1 MAARMKNMNPFLAG
15 PELIRV
21 EVENQQVKQ
30 DLQEISNDLI
40 RFMRKTLHN
49 SHLQL
54 EIGLMDL
61 KKRNAPIPSASNLRP
76 LSKISRRRTI
86 T

>member
-61 KKRNAPIPSASNLRP
+61 KKTQRAYTKREQLEAIIKNIL
-76 LSKISRRRTI
+76 T
-86 T
+86 